1 MLMEP
6 RGDLW
11 SLACLHPTGSPILEH
26 WKTKHLPGFRQ
37 YGRRCNSWKH
47 LPFTA
52 AAARLS
58 TDCWRKIVSMLIFIA
73 SRPVY
78 WAAAFITLLQRRSN
92 ASSWRK
98 LMTKLWLSYNN
109 GTNNSSRIETR
120 SSLRSRYG
128 SLSFF
133 WAASETV
140 LQYGRDMA
148 ANRKKGIVHFSSPMS
163 VVLYSC
169 GIRRLLLC
177 RWKNFLPADFPRT
190 RMCMEIEHFG
200 RQETN
205 EALYGDL
212 PRHGS
217 VR

>member
-58 TDCWRKIVSMLIFIA
+58 TDCWRKIVSMFIFIA

-78 WAAAFITLLQRRSN
+78 WAAFITLLQRRSN

-109 GTNNSSRIETR
+109 STNNSSRIETR

-128 SLSFF
+128 SLSLFF
-133 WAASETV
+133 GQPQKRPYNADVTWLQIEKRELYIFLLRCWLFCIPAAYVVCCCVGGKT
-140 LQYGRDMA
+140 
-148 ANRKKGIVHFSSPMS
+148 FSRPIFPGPECAWKSNISADKRQMK
-163 VVLYSC
+163 
-169 GIRRLLLC
+169 RC
-177 RWKNFLPADFPRT
+177 RATP
-190 RMCMEIEHFG
+190 H
-200 RQETN
+200 
-205 EALYGDL
+205 
-212 PRHGS
+212 HGS